1 MLMSTMAISEPKP
14 GITDQEV
21 SASEEYS
28 EYALSQPA
36 VYGKD
41 SELSRGP
48 DLIECFSQPS
58 YEAMMLTQPPPTTLV
73 SISYLF

>member
-1 MLMSTMAISEPKP
+1 MTEPKAANP
-14 GITDQEV
+14 DQEI

-41 SELSRGP
+41 NELSRGP

-58 YEAMMLTQPPPTTLV
+58 YEAMMSTQQPRHDAGT
-73 SISYLF
+73 ISSS